1 MNGRLL
7 FVGENGGRVCLAL
20 GRKTRGGSQ
29 RRINNQESLLEL
41 LPRGTDPVEY
51 LRDGEKVETF
61 IVLPYD
67 EGNGRNT
74 GGFLAVATSV
84 RVMILSATSFHI
96 LSSVDVRL
104 ASCALAPLGPSCVAF
119 ISHKSPSSS
128 PKLEYLSVLPDV
140 PRDVIATLPQPR
152 VPESQP
158 PLLLAILPDRF
169 LYLTQHSSVK
179 VGETEG
185 DNLTLPIA
193 IVGAMIHRQTKIMIC
208 TL

>member
-1 MNGRLL
+1 MILNNGVIGRRIFWVNGRLL

-20 GRKTRGGSQ
+20 GRRTRGGSQ

-84 RVMILSATSFHI
+84 RVMILVSYVVSYF
-96 LSSVDVRL
+96 
-104 ASCALAPLGPSCVAF
+104 
-119 ISHKSPSSS
+119 
-128 PKLEYLSVLPDV
+128 VL
-140 PRDVIATLPQPR
+140 R
-152 VPESQP
+152 
-158 PLLLAILPDRF
+158 
-169 LYLTQHSSVK
+169 
-179 VGETEG
+179 
-185 DNLTLPIA
+185 
-193 IVGAMIHRQTKIMIC
+193 
-208 TL
+208 